1 MENCDIIRSK
11 MVWGEAGI
19 WYNEICKHQQIKFWI
34 IEVLKKIRAIVMKLG
49 NIEKFNDCCG
59 IACVKNEVTNED
71 WIVVYA
77 AIPAGTS
84 TSWMLINN
92 LMLKI
97 YLAWRIY

>member
-1 MENCDIIRSK
+1 
-11 MVWGEAGI
+11 
-19 WYNEICKHQQIKFWI
+19 
-34 IEVLKKIRAIVMKLG
+34 MKLG

-84 TSWMLINN
+84 TS
-92 LMLKI
+92 
-97 YLAWRIY
+97 